1 MLVELGVAVLL
12 VFISAV
18 IYDVIARIFEPKN
31 LPPGIRISPLLTLL
45 LPTPKKLPF
54 ILLAEIGRKFK
65 GVFTIK
71 RGFTNTVIV
80 DNIAVAREALI
91 HRGKTKDQKH

>member
-12 VFISAV
+12 VIICAI
-18 IYDVIARIFEPKN
+18 IYDVIAWICEPKN
-31 LPPGIRISPLLTLL
+31 LPPGFRISPLLTLL

-54 ILLAEIGRKFK
+54 IQLAETGRKFK